1 MTNLFGANAFLVITV
16 LVFVSMMLL
25 LRSLY
30 LMWKAARGPAARRME
45 TRMQALSA
53 TFVQSRDSILRK
65 QPGLSDVPTFEA
77 VLRTLPVVQKLPV
90 YIRQSGLQ
98 WSVAR
103 LLLTS
108 AVCGMLA
115 FSAANIVFHQAFVID
130 VAAGAA
136 GALPALLYV
145 ARKRRMRLAAF
156 ERQFP
161 DALDL
166 LIRALRAG
174 HAFSSGLHMVGE
186 EMPEPIAGEFRIVRD
201 EINFGVAMQQALLN
215 LSERIPLTD
224 LRYFVVAVLIQR
236 ESGGNLTEALGN
248 LSRLVRER
256 LKFMAKVRV
265 LSAEG
270 RLSAWVLGIM
280 PFALAGALTVL
291 NPKFIMPLWTDPIGI
306 IIIRY
311 TLVLMVIGALILRKI
326 VNFRI

>member
-1 MTNLFGANAFLVITV
+1 MANSFGANAFLVITA
-16 LVFVSMMLL
+16 LVFVSVMLL

-30 LMWKAARGPAARRME
+30 LMWNAARGSAARRME
-45 TRMQALSA
+45 ARMQALSA

-65 QPGLSDVPTFEA
+65 HPGLSVVPTFDA
-77 VLRTLPVVQKLPV
+77 MLRSLPVVQKLPV

-103 LLLTS
+103 LLLAT
-108 AVCGMLA
+108 ALCGMLA
-115 FSAANIVFHQAFVID
+115 FLAASALLHQTFLLD
-130 VAAGAA
+130 LLAGAA
-136 GALPALLYV
+136 GALPVPLYV
-145 ARKRRMRLAAF
+145 ARKRRLRLAAF
-156 ERQFP
+156 ERQLP

-201 EINFGVAMQQALLN
+201 EINFGVSMQQALLN

-256 LKFMAKVRV
+256 LKFLAKVRV

-280 PFALAGALTVL
+280 PFALAGALTAL
-291 NPKFIMPLWTDPIGI
+291 NPKFMTPLWTDPIGTVI
-306 IIIRY
+306 IKY
-311 TLVLMVIGALILRKI
+311 TLGMMAVGALILRKI

>member
-1 MTNLFGANAFLVITV
+1 MPTLFGANAFLVITL
-16 LVFVSMMLL
+16 LVFVSVMLL
-25 LRSLY
+25 MRSLY
-30 LMWKAARGPAARRME
+30 LMWNAARGSAARRME
-45 TRMQALSA
+45 ARMQALSA
-53 TFVQSRDSILRK
+53 TFVQSRDGILRRR
-65 QPGLSDVPTFEA
+65 PGLSDVPTFDA
-77 VLRTLPVVQKLPV
+77 VLRSLPVLQKLPL

-103 LLLTS
+103 LLLAS
-108 AVCGMLA
+108 ATCGLLA
-115 FSAANIVFHQAFVID
+115 FFVANVLFHQTFLID
-130 VAAGAA
+130 VVAGVV
-136 GALPALLYV
+136 GALPVPLYV
-145 ARKRRMRLAAF
+145 ARKRRLRLAAF

-174 HAFSSGLHMVGE
+174 HAFSSGLQMVGE

-201 EINFGVAMQQALLN
+201 EINFGVSMQQALLN

-224 LRYFVVAVLIQR
+224 LRYFVVAALIQR

-256 LKFMAKVRV
+256 LKFLAKVRV

-270 RLSAWVLGIM
+270 RLSAWVLGAM
-280 PFALAGALTVL
+280 PFALAALLSAL
-291 NPKFIMPLWTDPIGI
+291 NPKFMTPLWTDPIGI
-306 IIIRY
+306 YIIKY
-311 TLVLMVIGALILRKI
+311 TLGLMVIGALILRKI

>member
-1 MTNLFGANAFLVITV
+1 MTNLFGGNAFLVITV
-16 LVFVSMMLL
+16 LVFISVMLL

-30 LMWKAARGPAARRME
+30 LMWVAARGTAARRLEM
-45 TRMQALSA
+45 RMQALSA
-53 TFVQSRDSILRK
+53 TFVQSRDNVLRK
-65 QPGLSDVPTFEA
+65 RPGMSDVPTFDA
-77 VLRTLPVVQKLPV
+77 MLRSLPLVQKLPA
-90 YIRQSGLQ
+90 YIQQSGLQ

-108 AVCGMLA
+108 AIGGMLA
-115 FSAANIVFHQAFVID
+115 FFAASVLLHQALLVS

-136 GALPALLYV
+136 GALPAIWYV
-145 ARKRRMRLAAF
+145 SWRRSKRLDAF
-156 ERQFP
+156 ERQFS

-201 EINFGVAMQQALLN
+201 EITFGVAMQQALLN
-215 LSERIPLTD
+215 LSERVPLTD

-236 ESGGNLTEALGN
+236 ESGGNLTEVLGN

-256 LKFMAKVRV
+256 LKFLAKVRV

-270 RLSAWVLGIM
+270 RLSAWVLGLM
-280 PFALAGALTVL
+280 PFALAGALSAL
-291 NPKFIMPLWTDPIGI
+291 NPKFMTPLWTDPIGI
-306 IIIRY
+306 AIVQY
-311 TLVLMVIGALILRKI
+311 MVGLMLVGALILRKI